1 MPNGA
6 VAPGKVWPS
15 GPVPIMGSTSL
26 SGSGTWAKPI
36 EQANSRVKQR
46 RFFILRK
53 YRILFVRGAA
63 YENSLSSRGV
73 KAMVAPTY
81 MIVELRWGDIC
92 AQLLPCQKSQ
102 NTALDLIAGLS
113 N

>member
-15 GPVPIMGSTSL
+15 GPVPIIGSTSL

-46 RFFILRK
+46 HFFILRK
-53 YRILFVRGAA
+53 YRILFVLGAA
-63 YENSLSSRGV
+63 YPGRRKCRKNCGINSSITAADERRVLVLTRV
-73 KAMVAPTY
+73 KYVLTRAACSINKKV
-81 MIVELRWGDIC
+81 
-92 AQLLPCQKSQ
+92 
-102 NTALDLIAGLS
+102 IAG
-113 N
+113 